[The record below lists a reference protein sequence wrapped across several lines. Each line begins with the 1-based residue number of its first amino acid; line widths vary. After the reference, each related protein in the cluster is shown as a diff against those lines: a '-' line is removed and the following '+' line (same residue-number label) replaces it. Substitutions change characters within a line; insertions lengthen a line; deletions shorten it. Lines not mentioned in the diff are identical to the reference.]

1 MKPNIILI
9 TVDALRAGHLG
20 FMGYKNSI
28 TPNIDSLAKQS
39 IVFNNAF
46 SVGPTTPYSFP
57 SILTSTYPLDY
68 QGPKEI
74 KAPRVFISEVLKKQG
89 FTTLAFHSSP
99 YLSDYFGYNKGWDF
113 FQDITFPMNSSSSQG
128 FLGKLIKKILIF
140 VSPKLFF
147 RLAYLKYRI
156 KGPKNVKVKA
166 SFVNKLVKDFVY
178 SLKNQEKPLFIWI
191 HYMDTHTPPLCYSEN
206 RVCSYSEL
214 IGDYVGSAVWS
225 YGNKGALKRF
235 IKNNFKKYIKETTSC
250 YNQAIQ
256 YVDEQIGDLLNF
268 LKKENIYQ
276 NSIVCLASDHGDEFL
291 EHGGLGHNTQLY
303 NEVLHIPLLI
313 KIPGLENKIVNKKVS
328 LIDLAPTLC
337 DLAGIETDVFKGRT
351 LFGQNKDYIFHQAG
365 FSKKQ
370 GHHIGIE
377 NLSEC
382 RIACQSDAWKY
393 ILDYDTGAEELYN
406 LFKDPGEQNNLSDTE
421 VKILFQ
427 MRKRIQEFEKKNPL
441 LSKV

>member
-20 FMGYKNSI
+20 FMGYEKGI
-28 TPNIDSLAKQS
+28 TPNIDSFAKQS

-74 KAPRVFISEVLKKQG
+74 KAPRVFISEVLKKEG
-89 FTTLAFHSSP
+89 FITLAFHSSP

-113 FQDITFPMNSSSSQG
+113 FQYITFHVNSSSQS

-140 VSPKLFF
+140 VSPRLFF

-214 IGDYVGSAVWS
+214 IGDYVGSAIWS

-235 IKNNFKKYIKETTSC
+235 IKNNFKKYIKETTFS
-250 YNQAIQ
+250 YDKSIQ
-256 YVDEQIGDLLNF
+256 YLDEQIGDLLNF

-276 NSIVCLASDHGDEFL
+276 NSIICFASDHGDEFL

-303 NEVLHIPLLI
+303 NEVLHVPLLI
-313 KIPGLENKIVNKKVS
+313 KIPGLGNKIVNKKVS

-337 DLAGIETDVFKGRT
+337 DLVGIETDLFKGKT
-351 LFGQNKDYIFHQAG
+351 LFGQNREYIFHQAG

-377 NLSEC
+377 SLSEC

-393 ILDYDTGAEELYN
+393 ILDYGTKKEELYN
-406 LFKDPGEQNNLSDTE
+406 LFKDSKEQNNLFQKE
-421 VKILFQ
+421 PEILSQ
-427 MRKRIQEFEKKNPL
+427 IRKRIQEFEKKNPA
-441 LSKV
+441 LSKL